1 MPKVT
6 LQMPFTSFS
15 DSLLEPFGP
24 KSHPESWLQAGQ
36 RPLLAYPPTHSL
48 QPVEALPGLNTQVG
62 QGLGL
67 TLLSCMSLLAPFL
80 SRAKVA
86 STLLTAAAQCK
97 ADFPG
102 GKQGKVNIRTR
113 LIYPGPPW

>member
-1 MPKVT
+1 M
-6 LQMPFTSFS
+6 
-15 DSLLEPFGP
+15 
-24 KSHPESWLQAGQ
+24 
-36 RPLLAYPPTHSL
+36 
-48 QPVEALPGLNTQVG
+48 G

-102 GKQGKVNIRTR
+102 GSGERSASESGSSLALQGKEAGNAQNRPGGEDRTCLEHPSTVYGLR
-113 LIYPGPPW
+113 VCGGAYPVMTLSERDAERVRAHLCV